1 MALGHS
7 AAPSSTLFLPTASAA
22 RRLRTLNGST
32 RAKRDARRL
41 IRYAAALSLLALM
54 LLAPATARARKKHR
68 PPPSGRSAVVVDER
82 LAALRD
88 APELS
93 ANLLRRLGRGRFVSV
108 TGERT
113 SREGLTF
120 YRVAV
125 TSRTSGWIQT
135 DAVVRPS
142 RAGDDA
148 RLLRLV
154 RASEEFDRL
163 ARARIFLDAFPRSPL
178 RPAVLLVFG
187 DTAEEAAAKLSREAR
202 RRLDAREMEAGGA
215 PVASYFLNFSAL
227 DRYNRS
233 GVKFVFDPSKRELHY
248 DGAAWRE
255 LLRRYPRSAEAAE
268 ARKRLADGRMK

>member
-22 RRLRTLNGST
+22 RRPRTLDGST
-32 RAKRDARRL
+32 RATHDTRRL
-41 IRYAAALSLLALM
+41 IRCAAALSLLALA

-125 TSRTSGWIQT
+125 TSRTVGWIQT

-187 DTAEEAAAKLSREAR
+187 DAAEEAAAKLSREAR

-255 LLRRYPRSAEAAE
+255 LLRRYPQSAEAAE